1 MKDLFCYMALRVV
14 SRCAMSFDPTSYP
27 LMVLAVLVG
36 LQVVS
41 FLLLKRSNKI
51 TRWLMVEFSLIGA
64 LVA

>member
-1 MKDLFCYMALRVV
+1 MRNLFCYMALRVA
-14 SRCAMSFDPTSYP
+14 SRCVMSFDPTSYA
-27 LMVLAVLVG
+27 LVLLAVLAG